1 MFIDRFE
8 GLLETQMINYALI
21 TRWKN
26 VNKGSGYAQEQPF
39 ADY

>member
-8 GLLETQMINYALI
+8 GLLETRMIIYALI
-21 TRWKN
+21 IRWN